1 MKQKRKKL
9 KKAICLAIIGAA
21 HGIRGDV
28 WVKVLGGEPQRLK
41 AYGVLY
47 DEGGRCYEIATF
59 RVQKNDAIVRF
70 KGVEER
76 SAAEA
81 LRGINLYIKRDQL
94 LDDLA
99 EDEFYQI
106 DLIGLCVYDDTNKL
120 LGEVSGFFNFGAGDL
135 LEICLDGGKR
145 ELIPFS
151 KAAVPEI
158 CVASGFIVINP
169 VAAGLAYM
177 KEE

>member
-1 MKQKRKKL
+1 MKQERRKL
-9 KKAICLAIIGAA
+9 KKAICFAIIGAA
-21 HGIRGDV
+21 HGIRGEV
-28 WVKVLGGEPQRLK
+28 WIKILGGEPQRLK
-41 AYGVLY
+41 TYGVLY

-76 SAAEA
+76 NAAEA
-81 LRGINLYIKRDQL
+81 LKGINLYIKRDQL

-106 DLIGLCVYDDTNKL
+106 DLIGLCVYDDASNL

-135 LEICLDGGKR
+135 LEIHLDSGKKV
-145 ELIPFS
+145 LIPFS

-158 CVASGFIVINP
+158 CVASGFIIVNP
-169 VAAGLAYM
+169 MAAGLVA
-177 KEE
+177 